1 MKNPTEILNQAA
13 GIPAKIEEKLPA
25 GAPKLST
32 MLTDTA
38 AKLPVVPDLP
48 MEIPDLPVLPELPE
62 MPLPGGG
69 GLKLPFVTSATVRP
83 VQKVREVV
91 LPPPARVA
99 IVPHEIKSRRGI

>member
-1 MKNPTEILNQAA
+1 MIKNPTEILNQAA

-48 MEIPDLPVLPELPE
+48 MEIPDLPALPELPDIT
-62 MPLPGGG
+62 PPGGEG
-69 GLKLPFVTSATVRP
+69 GLNLPFVTSATVRP
-83 VQKVREVV
+83 VQRTREIVPSPTTGV
-91 LPPPARVA
+91 LPEVRQ
-99 IVPHEIKSRRGI
+99 RRGL